1 MRIYHSYSSDETK
14 RLGEDVAQILA
25 GRKGRR
31 AALVVALQGD
41 LGAGKTTFVQGFLK
55 GLGIKKRAT
64 SPTFVIMRRY
74 KIPHPPSAIR
84 HLFLHHMDA
93 YRLRKPEDVTPLG
106 FEKILNNPQNILLVE
121 WPENI
126 RGALPRSAVEIKFQH
141 GKKENERKIFTNF

>member
-1 MRIYHSYSSDETK
+1 MKSCHSYSSDETK
-14 RLGEDVAQILA
+14 RLGEDVARILA
-25 GRKGRR
+25 GRKGRK

-55 GLGIKKRAT
+55 GLGVKRRAV

-74 KIPHPPSAIR
+74 GVKHPS
-84 HLFLHHMDA
+84 FKNLHHVDA

-106 FEKILNNPQNILLVE
+106 FEKILADPQCIVLVE

-126 RGALPRSAVEIKFQH
+126 NGALPKNCVKIKFTY
-141 GKKENERKIFTNF
+141 GKKENERKISF

>member
-106 FEKILNNPQNILLVE
+106 FEKILNRRLYIFHPNLKDVLDCLGFHFFSPHVSSLL
-121 WPENI
+121 
-126 RGALPRSAVEIKFQH
+126 Q
-141 GKKENERKIFTNF
+141 